1 MLRKIKFKVIRE
13 VSEEL
18 KQEINE
24 LRNENNKFKTDVLKI
39 KSYYEGK
46 DADIIISKYAERIK
60 YLEEYIKII
69 EIYNNYFEWIS
80 GAYDETH
87 KKALT
92 NLENVVPM
100 TIENMSTL
108 NIGTEGGINGQ
119 I

>member
-24 LRNENNKFKTDVLKI
+24 LRNDYNKFKTDVLKI
-39 KSYYEGK
+39 NGYYEGK
-46 DADIIISKYAERIK
+46 DADIIISKYETRIK

-69 EIYNNYFEWIS
+69 EVYNNYFEWIS

-92 NLENVVPM
+92 NLQSVV
-100 TIENMSTL
+100 TDAIENMSTL